1 MKIQVLKLKY
11 YLLILFVSPLLL
23 TAQESSALL
32 EKAENAFPDEG
43 LILTESSI
51 HFKFRKEKK
60 TKDLVVVE
68 ERAEEF
74 LSLKGNQRFSYVVHY
89 DDYSTVDAFETSVKV
104 NDEYYQSNDI
114 FHSDIRMKYA
124 NYNFRQKGLKQEIKT
139 SKTYKDIKYLT
150 KVYLTS
156 PQSALQ
162 RTVKFTI
169 PKTFDVDLVPVNF
182 EGYTINRREKEKGNS
197 LEIEYFIENL
207 NGFSKEESLP
217 GASYIYPHVLI
228 LPKTY
233 DDGEMSEQ
241 FFNSLDALY
250 AWYAQLVA
258 EVDNEPEKLR
268 QIVEELTKDT
278 KSEEEK
284 IKNIFYWVQDNIR
297 YIAFEDGIAGYQ
309 PENCQTVFF
318 NRYGDCKGMAN
329 LMKEMLKL
337 ADFDARLVW
346 LGTKSVA
353 TNYSTPC
360 LASDNH
366 MICAVKQG
374 EDFVYLDG
382 TEKYTLL
389 GAYAERIQNQEV
401 LIEDGKTFIHTKIP
415 VQEHVNNTIDYSLK
429 LQMNTDN
436 ALVGDVVMSEK
447 GEAMS
452 RVMYLYSQTKTD
464 EKKDALK
471 RYLAL
476 YDKFITIENMK
487 IPSMDRSMK
496 ELILKANITI
506 KNKVSTFDDEVY
518 LYLDPYRIFESYDL
532 GEDRE
537 YPLWTTHKHNDKVR
551 IEFDLPEGYE
561 LSSLPESLEV
571 KNEDF
576 QIDLAYKLEGNKVFY
591 NLWIQIPNS
600 EITSPNIA
608 AWNKAIKALKAAYDE
623 PIVLIKK

>member
-1 MKIQVLKLKY
+1 MKMQYLKLKY
-11 YLLILFVSPLLL
+11 YLLILIVFPFVL
-23 TAQESSALL
+23 TAQEL
-32 EKAENAFPDEG
+32 EDAEKIFPNEG
-43 LILTESSI
+43 LVLTASSI
-51 HFKFRKEKK
+51 HFKFKKEKK

-74 LSLKGNQRFSYVVHY
+74 LSLKGNQKFSYVVHY
-89 DDYSTVDAFETSVKV
+89 DDYSTVDKFETSALV

-124 NYNFRQKGLKQEIKT
+124 NYSLRQKGLTHSIKT
-139 SKTYKDIKYLT
+139 EKTYKDIKYLT
-150 KVYLTS
+150 KVYLTA
-156 PQSALQ
+156 PQSALE
-162 RTVKFTI
+162 RTIKFTI
-169 PKTFDVDLVPVNF
+169 PKAFDVDLVSVNF
-182 EGYTINRREKEKGNS
+182 EGYTINKVEKEKGNNR
-197 LEIEYFIENL
+197 EIEYSIQNL
-207 NGFSKEESLP
+207 KGFSDEESLP

-233 DDGEMSEQ
+233 KDDEVNET

-250 AWYAQLVA
+250 TWYAQLVA
-258 EVDNEPEKLR
+258 EVENKP
-268 QIVEELTKDT
+268 EELKEMVDELTASVSSD
-278 KSEEEK
+278 EDK

-337 ADFDARLVW
+337 AGFDARLVW

-374 EDFVYLDG
+374 DDFIFLDG

-401 LIEDGKTFIHTKIP
+401 LIEDGATFIHSKIP
-415 VQEHVNNTIDYSLK
+415 VQVHLKNTRDYNLK
-429 LQMNTDN
+429 LSMTPEN
-436 ALVGDVVMSEK
+436 ALIGTVQISEK

-452 RVMYLYSQTKTD
+452 RVMYLYNQTRTD
-464 EKKDALK
+464 EKEESLK

-487 IPSMDRSMK
+487 VPSMNRSMD
-496 ELILKANITI
+496 ELILGGDITI
-506 KNKVSTFDDEVY
+506 KNKVSVFDDEVY
-518 LYLDPYRIFESYDL
+518 LYLDPYRIFEGYDL

-537 YPLWTTHKHNDKVR
+537 YPLWTSHKHNDKVR
-551 IEFDLPEGYE
+551 IEFELPEGYE
-561 LSSLPESLEV
+561 LSSLPASLDV
-571 KNEDF
+571 QNEDF
-576 QIDLAYKLEGNKVFY
+576 QFNLAYKLEGNKVFY
-591 NLWIQIPNS
+591 EVQIQIPKS
-600 EITSPNIA
+600 EVTKSNIE
-608 AWNKAIKALKAAYDE
+608 AWNKAVKSLKVAYDE
-623 PIVLIKK
+623 PIVLVKK

>member
-1 MKIQVLKLKY
+1 MKMKHFKLKY
-11 YLLILFVSPLLL
+11 YLLILFAFPLALIG
-23 TAQESSALL
+23 QEL
-32 EKAENAFPDEG
+32 EEAEQLFPDEG
-43 LILTESSI
+43 LVLTESFI
-51 HFKFRKEKK
+51 HFKFKKEKK
-60 TKDLVVVE
+60 TNDLVVVE

-74 LSLKGNQRFSYVVHY
+74 LSLKGNQKFSYVVHY
-89 DDYSTVDAFETSVKV
+89 DDYSTVDKFETSALV
-104 NDEYYQSNDI
+104 NDKYYQSNDI

-124 NYNFRQKGLKQEIKT
+124 NYSLRQKGLTRKIET
-139 SKTYKDIKYLT
+139 EKTYKDIKYLT

-156 PQSALQ
+156 QQSALQ

-169 PKTFDVDLVPVNF
+169 PKAFDVDLVSVNF
-182 EGYTINRREKEKGNS
+182 EGHIVEKVETQKGNNREVEYRIKN
-197 LEIEYFIENL
+197 LE
-207 NGFSKEESLP
+207 GFSEEESLP

-233 DDGEMSEQ
+233 KDDDVNEA

-258 EVDNEPEKLR
+258 EVENKPEELIGMVEKLTTS
-268 QIVEELTKDT
+268 VD
-278 KSEEEK
+278 SEEDK

-337 ADFDARLVW
+337 AGFDARLVW

-374 EDFVYLDG
+374 DDFIYLDG

-401 LIEDGKTFIHTKIP
+401 LIEDGPSFIHTKIP
-415 VQEHVNNTIDYSLK
+415 AQEHLKNTKDYSLRLRMTK
-429 LQMNTDN
+429 EN
-436 ALVGDVVMSEK
+436 ALVGAVKISEK

-452 RVMYLYSQTKTD
+452 RVMHRYNQTRTD
-464 EKKDALK
+464 EKEAFLK

-487 IPSMDRSMK
+487 VPSMNRSME
-496 ELILKANITI
+496 ELILSGDITI
-506 KNKVSTFDDEVY
+506 KNKVSTFDDELY
-518 LYLDPYRIFESYDL
+518 LYLDPYRIFEHYDL
-532 GEDRE
+532 GEDRQF
-537 YPLWTTHKHNDKVR
+537 PLWISHKHNDKIH
-551 IEFDLPEGYE
+551 IEFELPEGYE
-561 LSSLPESLEV
+561 LSSLPASLDV
-571 KNEDF
+571 QNDDF
-576 QIDLAYKLEGNKVFY
+576 QFNLAYKLEGNKVFY
-591 NLWIQIPNS
+591 EVQIQIPNS
-600 EITSPNIA
+600 EVAKPNLM
-608 AWNKAIKALKAAYDE
+608 AWNKAIKSLKAAYDE
-623 PIVLIKK
+623 PIVLVKK

>member
-1 MKIQVLKLKY
+1 MKMQYLKLKY
-11 YLLILFVSPLLL
+11 YLLILIVFPFVLM
-23 TAQESSALL
+23 AQKL
-32 EKAENAFPDEG
+32 EDAEKIFPDEG
-43 LILTESSI
+43 LVLTASSI
-51 HFKFRKEKK
+51 HFKFKKEKK

-74 LSLKGNQRFSYVVHY
+74 LSLKGNQKFSYVVHY
-89 DDYSTVDAFETSVKV
+89 DDYSTVDKFETSALV

-124 NYNFRQKGLKQEIKT
+124 NYSLRQKGLTHSIKT
-139 SKTYKDIKYLT
+139 EKTYKDIKYLT
-150 KVYLTS
+150 KVYLTA
-156 PQSALQ
+156 PQSALE
-162 RTVKFTI
+162 RTIKFTI
-169 PKTFDVDLVPVNF
+169 PKAFDVDLVSVNF
-182 EGYTINRREKEKGNS
+182 EGYTINKVEKEKGNNR
-197 LEIEYFIENL
+197 EIEYNIQNL
-207 NGFSKEESLP
+207 KGFSDEESLP

-233 DDGEMSEQ
+233 KDDEVNET

-250 AWYAQLVA
+250 TWYAQLVA
-258 EVDNEPEKLR
+258 EVENKP
-268 QIVEELTKDT
+268 EELKEMVDELTASVNSD
-278 KSEEEK
+278 EDK

-337 ADFDARLVW
+337 AGFDARLVW

-374 EDFVYLDG
+374 DDFIFLDG

-389 GAYAERIQNQEV
+389 GTYAERIQNQEV
-401 LIEDGKTFIHTKIP
+401 LIEDGATFIHSKIP
-415 VQEHVNNTIDYSLK
+415 VQAHLKNTRDYNLK
-429 LQMNTDN
+429 LGMTPEN
-436 ALVGDVVMSEK
+436 ALIGTVQISEK

-452 RVMYLYSQTKTD
+452 RVMYLYNQTRTD
-464 EKKDALK
+464 EKEESLK

-487 IPSMDRSMK
+487 VPSMNRSMD
-496 ELILKANITI
+496 ELILGGDITI
-506 KNKVSTFDDEVY
+506 KNKVSVFDDEVY
-518 LYLDPYRIFESYDL
+518 LYLDPYRIFEGYDL

-537 YPLWTTHKHNDKVR
+537 YPLWTSHKHNDKVH
-551 IEFDLPEGYE
+551 IEFELPEGYE
-561 LSSLPESLEV
+561 LSSLPASLDV
-571 KNEDF
+571 QNEDF
-576 QIDLAYKLEGNKVFY
+576 QFNLAYKLEGNKVFY
-591 NLWIQIPNS
+591 EVQIQIPKS
-600 EITSPNIA
+600 EVAKSNIE
-608 AWNKAIKALKAAYDE
+608 AWNKAVKSLKAAYDE
-623 PIVLIKK
+623 PIVLVKK

>member
-1 MKIQVLKLKY
+1 M
-11 YLLILFVSPLLL
+11 
-23 TAQESSALL
+23 AQDL
-32 EKAENAFPDEG
+32 EEAEKAFPDEG
-43 LILTESSI
+43 LVLTESLV
-51 HFKFRKEKK
+51 HFKFKKEKK
-60 TKDLVVVE
+60 TSNLVVE
-68 ERAEEF
+68 EIRAEEF
-74 LSLKGNQRFSYVVHY
+74 LSLKGNQKFSYVVHY
-89 DDYSTVDAFETSVKV
+89 DDYSTVNKFETSALV

-124 NYNFRQKGLKQEIKT
+124 NYSLRQKGLTQTIKT
-139 SKTYKDIKYLT
+139 AKTYKDIKYLT

-156 PQSALQ
+156 RQSALE
-162 RTVKFTI
+162 RTIKFTI
-169 PKTFDVDLVPVNF
+169 PKAFEVDLVSVNF
-182 EGYTINRREKEKGNS
+182 EGYTVNKVETEKGNNREVEYTIKN
-197 LEIEYFIENL
+197 LE
-207 NGFSKEESLP
+207 GFSDEESLP

-233 DDGEMSEQ
+233 KDSNTEAA

-258 EVDNEPEKLR
+258 EVENKPEKLKEM
-268 QIVEELTKDT
+268 VSKLTT
-278 KSEEEK
+278 SATSEEDK

-337 ADFDARLVW
+337 AGFDARLVW

-374 EDFVYLDG
+374 DDFIYLDG

-401 LIEDGKTFIHTKIP
+401 LIEDGASFIRSKVP
-415 VQEHVNNTIDYSLK
+415 VQEHLKNTRDYSLK
-429 LQMNTDN
+429 LRMTKENS
-436 ALVGDVVMSEK
+436 LVGAVEISEK

-452 RVMYLYSQTKTD
+452 RIMYSYNQTRTD
-464 EKKDALK
+464 EREESLK
-471 RYLAL
+471 GYLAL

-487 IPSMDRSMK
+487 VPTMNRSMD
-496 ELILKANITI
+496 EFVLGADIII
-506 KNKVSTFDDEVY
+506 KNKVSIFDDEVY

-532 GEDRE
+532 GEDRKF
-537 YPLWTTHKHNDKVR
+537 PLWTSHKHNDKVH
-551 IEFDLPEGYE
+551 IEFELPEGYE
-561 LSSLPESLEV
+561 LSSLPKSFDV

-576 QIDLAYKLEGNKVFY
+576 QFNLAYKLEGNKVFY
-591 NLWIQIPNS
+591 EVQIQIPNS
-600 EITSPNIA
+600 EVTKPNIE
-608 AWNKAIKALKAAYDE
+608 AWNKAIKSLKAAYDE
-623 PIVLIKK
+623 PIVLVKK

>member
-1 MKIQVLKLKY
+1 MKFFKKMY
-11 YLLILFVSPLLL
+11 YLLILFVFPFSLM
-23 TAQESSALL
+23 AQDLKE
-32 EKAENAFPDEG
+32 AEQVFPEDG
-43 LILTESSI
+43 LVLTESLI
-51 HFKFRKEKK
+51 HFKFKKEKK
-60 TKDLVVVE
+60 TKNLVVVE

-74 LSLKGNQRFSYVVHY
+74 LSLKGNQQFSYVVHY
-89 DDYSTVDAFETSVKV
+89 DDYSTVDKFETDALV
-104 NDEYYQSNDI
+104 NDDYYQSNDI
-114 FHSDIRMKYA
+114 FHSDIRMQYA
-124 NYNFRQKGLKQEIKT
+124 NYSLRQKGLTRTIKT
-139 SKTYKDIKYLT
+139 AKTYKDIKYLT

-156 PQSALQ
+156 QQGALQ
-162 RTVKFTI
+162 RTIKFTI
-169 PKTFDVDLVPVNF
+169 PKAFEVDLVSVNF
-182 EGYTINRREKEKGNS
+182 EGYTVDKIEKEKGGNR
-197 LEIEYFIENL
+197 EIEYSIKNL
-207 NGFSKEESLP
+207 DGFSEEESLP

-233 DDGEMSEQ
+233 KDGEVEEA

-258 EVDNEPEKLR
+258 EVENKPEKLTE
-268 QIVEELTKDT
+268 IVKELTT
-278 KSEEEK
+278 SASSEEDK

-337 ADFDARLVW
+337 AGFDARLVW

-374 EDFVYLDG
+374 DDFIYLDG

-401 LIEDGKTFIHTKIP
+401 LIEDGASFIHTKIP
-415 VQEHVNNTIDYSLK
+415 VQGHLKNTRDYSLK
-429 LQMNTDN
+429 LRMTEENT
-436 ALVGDVVMSEK
+436 LVGVAKITEK

-452 RVMYLYSQTKTD
+452 RIMYRYNQTRTD
-464 EKKDALK
+464 EKEESLK

-487 IPSMDRSMK
+487 VPSMDRAMD
-496 ELILKANITI
+496 EFILASDITI
-506 KNKVSTFDDEVY
+506 KNKISTFDNEVY

-532 GEDRE
+532 GEDRQF
-537 YPLWTTHKHNDKVR
+537 PLWTSHKHNDKVR
-551 IEFDLPEGYE
+551 IEFELPEGYE
-561 LSSLPESLEV
+561 LSSLPESLDIQ
-571 KNEDF
+571 NEDF
-576 QIDLAYKLEGNKVFY
+576 QFNLAYKQEGTKVFY
-591 NLWIQIPNS
+591 EVQVQIPNS
-600 EITSPNIA
+600 EVTKPNIE
-608 AWNKAIKALKAAYDE
+608 AWNKAIKSLKAAYDE
-623 PIVLIKK
+623 PIVLVKK

>member
-1 MKIQVLKLKY
+1 MKFLKKRY
-11 YLLILFVSPLLL
+11 YLLILFVFPFSLM
-23 TAQESSALL
+23 AQDLKE
-32 EKAENAFPDEG
+32 AEQVFPEDG
-43 LILTESSI
+43 LVLTESLI
-51 HFKFRKEKK
+51 HFKFKKEKK
-60 TKDLVVVE
+60 TKNLVVVE

-74 LSLKGNQRFSYVVHY
+74 LSLKGNQQFSYVVHY
-89 DDYSTVDAFETSVKV
+89 DDYSTVDKFETDALV
-104 NDEYYQSNDI
+104 NDDYYQSNDI
-114 FHSDIRMKYA
+114 FHSDIRMQYA
-124 NYNFRQKGLKQEIKT
+124 NYSLRQKGLTRTIKT
-139 SKTYKDIKYLT
+139 AKTYKDIKYLT

-156 PQSALQ
+156 QQGALQ
-162 RTVKFTI
+162 RTIKFTI
-169 PKTFDVDLVPVNF
+169 PKAFEVDLVSVNF
-182 EGYTINRREKEKGNS
+182 EGYTVDKIEKEKGGNR
-197 LEIEYFIENL
+197 EIEYSIKNL
-207 NGFSKEESLP
+207 EGFSEEESLP

-233 DDGEMSEQ
+233 KDGEVEEA

-258 EVDNEPEKLR
+258 EVENKPEKLTE
-268 QIVEELTKDT
+268 IVKELTT
-278 KSEEEK
+278 SASSEEDK

-337 ADFDARLVW
+337 AGFDARLVW

-374 EDFVYLDG
+374 DDFIYLDG

-401 LIEDGKTFIHTKIP
+401 LIEDGASFIHTKIP
-415 VQEHVNNTIDYSLK
+415 VQGHLKNTRDYSLK
-429 LQMNTDN
+429 LRMTEENT
-436 ALVGDVVMSEK
+436 LVGVAKITEK

-452 RVMYLYSQTKTD
+452 RIMYRYNQTRTD
-464 EKKDALK
+464 EKEESLK

-487 IPSMDRSMK
+487 VPSMDRAMD
-496 ELILKANITI
+496 EFILASDITI
-506 KNKVSTFDDEVY
+506 KNKISTFDNEVY

-532 GEDRE
+532 GEDRQF
-537 YPLWTTHKHNDKVR
+537 PLWTSHKHNDKVR
-551 IEFDLPEGYE
+551 IEFELPEGYE
-561 LSSLPESLEV
+561 LSSLPESLDIQ
-571 KNEDF
+571 NEDF
-576 QIDLAYKLEGNKVFY
+576 QFNLAYKQEGTKVFY
-591 NLWIQIPNS
+591 EVQVQIPNS
-600 EITSPNIA
+600 EVTKPNIE
-608 AWNKAIKALKAAYDE
+608 AWNKAIKSLKAAYDE
-623 PIVLIKK
+623 PIVLVKK

>member
-1 MKIQVLKLKY
+1 MAQKLEDAEKI
-11 YLLILFVSPLLL
+11 
-23 TAQESSALL
+23 
-32 EKAENAFPDEG
+32 FPDEG
-43 LILTESSI
+43 LVLTASSI
-51 HFKFRKEKK
+51 HFKFKKEKK

-74 LSLKGNQRFSYVVHY
+74 LSLKGNQKFSYVVHY
-89 DDYSTVDAFETSVKV
+89 DDYSTVDKFETSALV

-124 NYNFRQKGLKQEIKT
+124 NYSLRQKGLTHSIKT
-139 SKTYKDIKYLT
+139 EKTYKDIKYLT
-150 KVYLTS
+150 KVYLTA
-156 PQSALQ
+156 PQSALE
-162 RTVKFTI
+162 RTIKFTI
-169 PKTFDVDLVPVNF
+169 PKAFDVDLVSVNF
-182 EGYTINRREKEKGNS
+182 EGYTINKVEKEKGNNR
-197 LEIEYFIENL
+197 EIEYNIQNL
-207 NGFSKEESLP
+207 KGFSDEESLP

-233 DDGEMSEQ
+233 KDDEVNET

-250 AWYAQLVA
+250 TWYAQLVA
-258 EVDNEPEKLR
+258 EVENKP
-268 QIVEELTKDT
+268 EELKEMVDELTASVNSD
-278 KSEEEK
+278 EDK

-337 ADFDARLVW
+337 AGFDARLVW

-374 EDFVYLDG
+374 DDFIFLDG

-389 GAYAERIQNQEV
+389 GTYAERIQNQEV
-401 LIEDGKTFIHTKIP
+401 LIEDGATFIHSKIP
-415 VQEHVNNTIDYSLK
+415 VQAHLKNTRDYNLK
-429 LQMNTDN
+429 LGMTPEN
-436 ALVGDVVMSEK
+436 ALIGTVQISEK

-452 RVMYLYSQTKTD
+452 RVMYLYNQTRTD
-464 EKKDALK
+464 EKEESLK

-487 IPSMDRSMK
+487 VPSMNRSMD
-496 ELILKANITI
+496 ELILGGDITI
-506 KNKVSTFDDEVY
+506 KNKVSVFDDEVY
-518 LYLDPYRIFESYDL
+518 LYLDPYRIFEGYDL

-537 YPLWTTHKHNDKVR
+537 YPLWTSHKHNDKVH
-551 IEFDLPEGYE
+551 IEFELPEGYE
-561 LSSLPESLEV
+561 LSSLPASLDV
-571 KNEDF
+571 QNEDF
-576 QIDLAYKLEGNKVFY
+576 QFNLAYKLEGNKVFY
-591 NLWIQIPNS
+591 EVQIQIPKS
-600 EITSPNIA
+600 EVAKSNIE
-608 AWNKAIKALKAAYDE
+608 AWNKAVKSLKAAYDE
-623 PIVLIKK
+623 PIVLVKK

>member
-1 MKIQVLKLKY
+1 MKHFKLKY
-11 YLLILFVSPLLL
+11 YLLILFVLPFALM
-23 TAQESSALL
+23 AQEVEEA
-32 EKAENAFPDEG
+32 EKVFPEEG
-43 LILTESSI
+43 LVLTESLI
-51 HFKFRKEKK
+51 HFKFKKDKK
-60 TKDLVVVE
+60 TNNLVVIE

-74 LSLKGNQRFSYVVHY
+74 LSLKGNQKFSYVVHY
-89 DDYSTVDAFETSVKV
+89 DDYSTVDEFETSAMV

-124 NYNFRQKGLKQEIKT
+124 NYSLRQKGLTRSIKT
-139 SKTYKDIKYLT
+139 AKTYKDIKYLT

-156 PQSALQ
+156 RQGALQ
-162 RTVKFTI
+162 RTIKFTI
-169 PKTFDVDLVPVNF
+169 PKAFDVDLVSVNF
-182 EGYTINRREKEKGNS
+182 EGYTVEKVEKEKGNNR
-197 LEIEYFIENL
+197 EVEYTIENID
-207 NGFSKEESLP
+207 GFSDEESLP

-233 DDGEMSEQ
+233 EDGEVSEA

-258 EVDNEPEKLR
+258 DVENKP
-268 QIVEELTKDT
+268 EELTEIVEKLT
-278 KSEEEK
+278 TSVNSEEDK

-297 YIAFEDGIAGYQ
+297 YIAFEEGIAGYQ

-337 ADFDARLVW
+337 AGFDARLVW

-374 EDFVYLDG
+374 DDFIYLDG

-401 LIEDGKTFIHTKIP
+401 LIEDGASFIHTKIP
-415 VQEHVNNTIDYSLK
+415 VQEHLKNTRNYQLK
-429 LQMNTDN
+429 LRMTEEN
-436 ALVGDVVMSEK
+436 ALVGAVEISEK

-452 RVMYLYSQTKTD
+452 RVMYSYNQTRTD
-464 EKKDALK
+464 EKEESLK

-476 YDKFITIENMK
+476 YDKFITIENMTL
-487 IPSMDRSMK
+487 PSMDRSMD
-496 ELILKANITI
+496 ELILSGDITI
-506 KNKVSTFDDEVY
+506 KNKISTFDDELY

-532 GEDRE
+532 GEDRQF
-537 YPLWTTHKHNDKVR
+537 PLWVAHKHNDKVT

-561 LSSLPESLEV
+561 LSGLPEGLEV
-571 KNEDF
+571 ENDDF
-576 QIDLAYKLEGNKVFY
+576 QFNLSYSLEGNKVLY
-591 NLWIQIPNS
+591 QVQIQIPNS
-600 EITSPNIA
+600 EVTKPNIV
-608 AWNKAIKALKAAYDE
+608 AWNKAIKSLKAAYDE

>member
-1 MKIQVLKLKY
+1 MKFFKKRY
-11 YLLILFVSPLLL
+11 YLLILFVFPFSLM
-23 TAQESSALL
+23 AQDLKE
-32 EKAENAFPDEG
+32 AEQVFPEDG
-43 LILTESSI
+43 LVLTESLI
-51 HFKFRKEKK
+51 HFKFKKEKK
-60 TKDLVVVE
+60 TKNLVVVE

-74 LSLKGNQRFSYVVHY
+74 LSLKGNQQFSYVVHY
-89 DDYSTVDAFETSVKV
+89 DDYSTVDKFETDALV
-104 NDEYYQSNDI
+104 NDDYYQSNDI
-114 FHSDIRMKYA
+114 FHSDIRMQYA
-124 NYNFRQKGLKQEIKT
+124 NYSLRQKGLTRTIKT
-139 SKTYKDIKYLT
+139 AKTYKDIKYLT

-156 PQSALQ
+156 QQGALQ
-162 RTVKFTI
+162 RTIKFTI
-169 PKTFDVDLVPVNF
+169 PKAFEVDLVSVNF
-182 EGYTINRREKEKGNS
+182 EGYTVDKIEKEKGGNR
-197 LEIEYFIENL
+197 EIEYSIKNL
-207 NGFSKEESLP
+207 DGFSEEESLP

-233 DDGEMSEQ
+233 KDGEVEEA

-258 EVDNEPEKLR
+258 EVENKPEKLTE
-268 QIVEELTKDT
+268 IVKELTT
-278 KSEEEK
+278 SASSEEDK

-337 ADFDARLVW
+337 AGFDARLVW

-374 EDFVYLDG
+374 DDFIYLDG

-401 LIEDGKTFIHTKIP
+401 LIEDGASFIHTKIP
-415 VQEHVNNTIDYSLK
+415 VQGHLKNTRDYSLK
-429 LQMNTDN
+429 LRMTEENT
-436 ALVGDVVMSEK
+436 LVGVAKITEK

-452 RVMYLYSQTKTD
+452 RIMYRYNQTRTD
-464 EKKDALK
+464 EKEESLK

-487 IPSMDRSMK
+487 VPSMDRAMD
-496 ELILKANITI
+496 EFILASDITI
-506 KNKVSTFDDEVY
+506 KNKISTFDNEVY

-532 GEDRE
+532 GEDRQF
-537 YPLWTTHKHNDKVR
+537 PLWTSHKHNDKVR
-551 IEFDLPEGYE
+551 IEFELPEGYE
-561 LSSLPESLEV
+561 LSSLPESLDIQ
-571 KNEDF
+571 NEDF
-576 QIDLAYKLEGNKVFY
+576 QFNLAYKQEGTKVFY
-591 NLWIQIPNS
+591 EVQVQIPNS
-600 EITSPNIA
+600 EVTKPNIE
-608 AWNKAIKALKAAYDE
+608 AWNKAIKSLKAAYDE
-623 PIVLIKK
+623 PIVLVKK

>member
-1 MKIQVLKLKY
+1 MKMNHFKFKY
-11 YLLILFVSPLLL
+11 YLLILFTFPFVLI
-23 TAQESSALL
+23 AQDL
-32 EKAENAFPDEG
+32 EKAEKIFPDEG
-43 LILTESSI
+43 LVLTESLI
-51 HFKFRKEKK
+51 HFKFKKEKK
-60 TKDLVVVE
+60 TNDLVVEE
-68 ERAEEF
+68 ERAEKF
-74 LSLKGNQRFSYVVHY
+74 LSLKGNQKFSYVVHY
-89 DDYSTVDAFETSVKV
+89 DDYSTVDEFSTTALV

-124 NYNFRQKGLKQEIKT
+124 NYNLRQKDLTRSITTK
-139 SKTYKDIKYLT
+139 KTYKDIKYLT
-150 KVYLTS
+150 KVYLPS
-156 PQSALQ
+156 RQSALQ
-162 RTVKFTI
+162 RTIKFTI
-169 PKTFDVDLVPVNF
+169 PKAFEVDLVSVNF
-182 EGYTINRREKEKGNS
+182 DGYTVEKIETEKGNNR
-197 LEIEYFIENL
+197 EIEYRIKNL
-207 NGFSKEESLP
+207 KGFSEEESLP

-233 DDGEMSEQ
+233 DDGEVNET

-258 EVDNEPEKLR
+258 EVENKPEELKEIVEKLTTS
-268 QIVEELTKDT
+268 VN
-278 KSEEEK
+278 SEEDK

-337 ADFDARLVW
+337 AGFDARLVW

-374 EDFVYLDG
+374 EDFIYLDG

-401 LIEDGKTFIHTKIP
+401 LIEDGTSFIRTKIP
-415 VQEHVNNTIDYSLK
+415 VQEHLKNTRDYNLK
-429 LQMNTDN
+429 LRMTPENT
-436 ALVGDVVMSEK
+436 LVGAVKISEK

-452 RVMYLYSQTKTD
+452 RVMYSYNQTRTD
-464 EKKDALK
+464 EKEESLK

-476 YDKFITIENMK
+476 YDKFITIENMNL
-487 IPSMDRSMK
+487 PTMNRSMD
-496 ELILKANITI
+496 ELILSGDITI
-506 KNKVSTFDDEVY
+506 KNKVSTFDDELY
-518 LYLDPYRIFESYDL
+518 LYLDPYRIFEGYDL

-537 YPLWTTHKHNDKVR
+537 FSLWTSYKHNDKVH
-551 IEFDLPEGYE
+551 IEFELPEGYE
-561 LSSLPESLEV
+561 LSSLPESLEIQ
-571 KNEDF
+571 NDDF
-576 QIDLAYKLEGNKVFY
+576 QFNLAYQLEGNKVLY
-591 NLWIQIPNS
+591 QVQIQIPNS
-600 EITSPNIA
+600 EVSKANLK
-608 AWNKAIKALKAAYDE
+608 AWNKAIKSLKAAYDE